1 MANTTDA
8 ATVALYDAQVRAAWA
23 RHALSDGTK
32 LNVGRIDEEQMFAI
46 TPTGTFPVVA
56 TRSGWQ
62 KCDDGSERRFT
73 ITNTRAIIPNAGG
86 HTHPLGRDGS
96 ILADLPGPEDGKM
109 AMATGKTAYV
119 ISRRRA
125 FAISPNTFD
134 VRVIAGAKFSKS
146 DEDRI
151 RALQVEWT
159 RHTGGSGV
167 QCHIVSG

>member
-86 HTHPLGRDGS
+86 HTHLGRDGS
-96 ILADLPGPEDGKM
+96 IL
-109 AMATGKTAYV
+109 V
-119 ISRRRA
+119 
-125 FAISPNTFD
+125 
-134 VRVIAGAKFSKS
+134 V
-146 DEDRI
+146 
-151 RALQVEWT
+151 
-159 RHTGGSGV
+159 
-167 QCHIVSG
+167 